1 MEKDGIFVCGSG
13 DAEFAGGRHLAHGT
27 LGYVTGV
34 YLSGCPWLPELSL
47 LCGFHLHPIFQRYG
61 TETTNGHEATP
72 FSSVTLDPGIQLLY
86 SNISRLSRSPR
97 RSFAKGGAAACPRRP
112 NLAI

>member
-13 DAEFAGGRHLAHGT
+13 DAVFAGGKHGT

-34 YLSGCPWLPELSL
+34 FLSGCPLASRASL

-61 TETTNGHEATP
+61 T
-72 FSSVTLDPGIQLLY
+72 
-86 SNISRLSRSPR
+86 
-97 RSFAKGGAAACPRRP
+97 
-112 NLAI
+112 